1 MSAEAQALLRAL
13 QHADNFF
20 PSGGTAF
27 SWGIEGM
34 IADGVADLRAQLTEV
49 LRAQLEQRWAS
60 FDRGVLACA
69 FDADGDLDRLAAI
82 DREVETMLL
91 PAELREGS
99 RRAGASLLDVHTR
112 IGTPGASPY
121 RAAVI
126 AGTALGHLNVV
137 QGCVWRGQ
145 GLTALQAQA
154 VSAHAFCIS
163 LLSAAVRL
171 GAAGH
176 IQAQRALA
184 DVQASVAAVLASA
197 PPPLELCSSFTPQL
211 DIAAMRHETQSVRLF
226 VN

>member
-34 IADGVADLRAQLTEV
+34 IADGVANPRAQLSEV
-49 LRAQLEQRWAS
+49 LRAQVEQRWAT

-69 FDADGDLDRLAAI
+69 FDAAGDLDRLAVI

-99 RRAGASLLDVHTR
+99 RRAGASLLDVHAR
-112 IGTPGASPY
+112 IGTPGAAAC
-121 RAAVI
+121 RAALRSG
-126 AGTALGHLNVV
+126 AALGHLNVV

-145 GLTALQAQA
+145 GMTALQAQA

-163 LLSAAVRL
+163 LLSAAIRL
-171 GAAGH
+171 GATGH
-176 IQAQRALA
+176 IQAQLALA
-184 DVQASVAAVLASA
+184 DVQVTVAQLLQTP
-197 PPPLELCSSFTPQL
+197 PPPLEMCSSFTPQL
-211 DIAAMRHETQSVRLF
+211 DIAAMRHETQGVRLF

>member
-1 MSAEAQALLRAL
+1 MSADAQALLRAL

-34 IADGVADLRAQLTEV
+34 IADGIADLRAQLGDV
-49 LRAQLEQRWAS
+49 LRAQVEQRWAT

-69 FDADGDLDRLAAI
+69 FDAQGDLERLGAI

-91 PAELREGS
+91 PTELREGS
-99 RRAGASLLDVHTR
+99 RRAGASLLDVHAR
-112 IGTPGASPY
+112 IGTTGAAGY
-121 RAAVI
+121 RAAVQSG
-126 AGTALGHLNVV
+126 AALGHLNVV
-137 QGCVWRGQ
+137 QGCVWFGQ
-145 GLTALQAQA
+145 GLTRVQAQA

-163 LLSAAVRL
+163 LLSAAIRL
-171 GAAGH
+171 GATGH

-184 DVQASVAAVLASA
+184 DVQQSISIVLTSA
-197 PPPLELCSSFTPQL
+197 PPPLESCASFTPQL
-211 DIAAMRHETQSVRLF
+211 DIAAMRHETQAVRLF